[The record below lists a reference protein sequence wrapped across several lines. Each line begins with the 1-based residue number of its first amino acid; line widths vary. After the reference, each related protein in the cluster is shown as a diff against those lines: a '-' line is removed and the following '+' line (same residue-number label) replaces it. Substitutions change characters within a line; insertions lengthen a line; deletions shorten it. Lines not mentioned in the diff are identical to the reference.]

1 GVPKDLKPSSAWEVE
16 ISEIF
21 CRCSITAPPVT
32 PISVCS
38 VGPAVPA
45 AAAGFTPPRTIPAA
59 AVSASQAFVRTFMEF
74 FSVLVRAAE
83 SHGRHAPE
91 PSAAVWPFTP
101 ASALS
106 TALWGSSILTFRH
119 DSSLVTNRFLYN
131 ETVTQLTLGF
141 NLTHIREV

>member
-1 GVPKDLKPSSAWEVE
+1 LKPSSAWEVE

-45 AAAGFTPPRTIPAA
+45 AAAGFTPPRTMPAA
-59 AVSASQAFVRTFMEF
+59 AVAASQAFVRNFMEF
-74 FSVLVRAAE
+74 LSLLVRAAD
-83 SHGRHAPE
+83 SHGGHAPA
-91 PSAAVWPFTP
+91 PHAAVWPFPP
-101 ASALS
+101 ASVLS
-106 TALWGSSILTFRH
+106 TALWGSPILTFRH
-119 DSSLVTNRFLYN
+119 DSSLVTNRFIYH
-131 ETVTQLTLGF
+131 ETVTQLTLSF

>member
-1 GVPKDLKPSSAWEVE
+1 AG
-16 ISEIF
+16 
-21 CRCSITAPPVT
+21 CPPHRT
-32 PISVCS
+32 RL
-38 VGPAVPA
+38 
-45 AAAGFTPPRTIPAA
+45 AGALA
-59 AVSASQAFVRTFMEF
+59 ASQAFVRNFMEF
-74 FSVLVRAAE
+74 RSLLVRAAE

-91 PSAAVWPFTP
+91 PTAAVWPFTP

-131 ETVTQLTLGF
+131 ETVTQVRLDF